1 MTPARETV
9 RFGTLQI
16 DFDER
21 LLRPRAW
28 TTAQSAWAAELLDDL
43 PAGPVLELCAGAGH
57 IGLLAIEAR
66 PRTLVAVDLNP
77 AACAFIDVN
86 ATRANLRRYV
96 DIREGAIEEVLAPH
110 ERFALVI
117 ADPPWVRHV
126 EISRFPD
133 DPPLAIDGGED
144 GLDIA
149 RICVRA
155 AGAHLLPGGVAV
167 LQLGGP
173 AQVDALLPAFAQ
185 ARLRVVERRD
195 FPRGVLVRLDR
206 LGHAHVEPGR
216 GFVAGSP
223 T

>member
-21 LLRPRAW
+21 ILRPRAW
-28 TTAQSAWAAELLDDL
+28 TTAQSAWAAELLAGL
-43 PAGPVLELCAGAGH
+43 PLGPVLELCAGAGH
-57 IGLLAIEAR
+57 IGLLAIAPR
-66 PRTLVAVDLNP
+66 PRALVAVDLNP
-77 AACAFIDVN
+77 VACTFIEAN
-86 ATRANLRRYV
+86 AGRANLRCHL

-117 ADPPWVRHV
+117 ADPPWVRRA
-126 EISRFPD
+126 ETSSFPD
-133 DPPLAIDGGED
+133 DPPIAIDGGED

-149 RICVRA
+149 RMCVRA
-155 AGAHLLPGGVAV
+155 AGAHLLAGGVAL
-167 LQLGGP
+167 LQLGDP
-173 AQVDALLPAFAQ
+173 AQVDALGPAFAQ

-206 LGHAHVEPGR
+206 VEDAPVEPGR
-216 GFVAGSP
+216 HSE
-223 T
+223 